1 MGRSKSLDW
10 LNVLDFKRAMSNVEG
25 DLVGD
30 WCVDPWGWPE
40 LKWLVEPGQGRLLL
54 GLVRRRKPG
63 ALERL
68 DVPKENFGVRPAT
81 VMHVADRLV
90 YQALV
95 DRLTVPLIGDLAQ
108 TVFNWRLERQAPRAG
123 VYLKS
128 GDEWDR
134 YRAWLQESLERNQ
147 HWLLQTDIVSC
158 FARISMRLVEETLDS
173 RRVRSAEPASKLVAW
188 LEAWNR
194 TPGRTGLPQRSR
206 ASAALANACLR
217 SIDDVLVQTP
227 AGGRWLDDI
236 SVFAAT
242 EAEAR
247 RHQLRLN
254 DVVREMG
261 LELNSAK
268 TAVLGEADAEREILE
283 LELRTIAYAL
293 KLRDDPTPLHARLE
307 QIEASPSAQPRTV
320 LNFVCSRI
328 IEHELIDEAER
339 ILAIVDRAPH
349 AADHAAR
356 MAQMLELHH
365 GRSGWFTTYY
375 KSEFAR
381 VRWAPG
387 RLLLMFP
394 LSERPE
400 PALIDLA
407 ASALSDAGAG
417 PVMLAAAATR
427 LVGWLQRDAIDLL
440 RAAIE
445 KSETALNVRVLAMAA
460 LSAGESHARVA
471 RQIRRF
477 DDLAATSKYL
487 EATDYRTPRLHRSF
501 GASEAAD

>member
-1 MGRSKSLDW
+1 VGRKKSLDW
-10 LNVLDFKRAMSNVEG
+10 LNVLDFKRAMANVEG

-30 WCVDPWGWPE
+30 WCIDPWGWPE
-40 LKWLVEPGQGRLLL
+40 LRWLVEPAQARLLL

-63 ALERL
+63 VLARL

-95 DRLTVPLIGDLAQ
+95 DRLAVPLIGDLAP
-108 TVFNWRLERQAPRAG
+108 TVFNWRLERHAPRAG
-123 VYLKS
+123 TYLKS
-128 GDEWDR
+128 GEEWDR
-134 YRAWLQESLERNQ
+134 YRAWLQESLERHPN
-147 HWLLQTDIVSC
+147 WLLQTDIVSC
-158 FARISMRLVEETLDS
+158 FARISMRVVEETLET
-173 RRVRSAEPASKLVAW
+173 RRVGGSEPASKILAW
-188 LEAWNR
+188 LETWDR
-194 TPGRTGLPQRSR
+194 TPGRGGLPQRSR

-217 SIDDVLVQTP
+217 AVDDVLAQTP
-227 AGGRWLDDI
+227 AGGRWMDDI
-236 SVFAAT
+236 SVFASS
-242 EAEAR
+242 EADAR

-268 TAVLGEADAEREILE
+268 TAVLAEDDAAAEVLE

-293 KLRDDPTPLHARLE
+293 TERDDPTPLHQRLE
-307 QIEASPSAQPRTV
+307 EIEASPSEQPRTV

-328 IEHELIDEAER
+328 IEHKLVDEAER
-339 ILAIVDRAPH
+339 ILAIVDRVPH

-365 GRSGWFTTYY
+365 GRSGWFTGYY
-375 KSEFAR
+375 GSQFAR

-394 LSERPE
+394 SSERPE

-407 ASALSDAGAG
+407 VAALSEVGVG

-427 LVGWLQRDAIDLL
+427 LVGWLERDAVDLL

-445 KSETALNVRVLAMAA
+445 KSETALDTRVLAMAA

-471 RQIRRF
+471 RQIGRF
-477 DDLAATSKYL
+477 DDLATTSKYL

-501 GASEAAD
+501 GAGEAAD